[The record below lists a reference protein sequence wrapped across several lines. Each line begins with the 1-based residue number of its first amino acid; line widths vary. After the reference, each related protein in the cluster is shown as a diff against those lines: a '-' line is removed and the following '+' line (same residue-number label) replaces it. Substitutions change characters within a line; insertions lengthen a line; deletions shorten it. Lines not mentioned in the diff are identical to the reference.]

1 MANASQP
8 SGRLIKQWQAA
19 NAPTI
24 VAPSCKCKPGQT
36 NRNHE
41 CVERDCS
48 VCSPGNLS
56 DDGIR
61 GANQS
66 WPGMANL
73 RGWRYEATAQ
83 TLSIQAQPQ
92 AAGAPDGARAERLCL
107 DLRGQ
112 LPGGLNMQH
121 LLPCDGSGAQ
131 RWVLNSSSGQLRSA
145 NDTTQCL
152 QGAEWWTWLGRPL
165 IITGGCQLNTTTWQ
179 APTTQRWELSP
190 QHGALTN
197 AAFGCVGVSYDSGP
211 PSTIWAKPLEGGRT
225 ALLVVNGADLE
236 QRVDLIWPTFS
247 ARDTAHGMR
256 CAMCG
261 RGGTRP
267 GRWAPYRRQS
277 RPTTACFWC
286 CAKAGMGRETAS
298 LGRLINLREGSARC
312 V

>member
-56 DDGIR
+56 DDGIL

-236 QRVDLIWPTFS
+236 QRVDLVL
-247 ARDTAHGMR
+247 ANLLGEGH
-256 CAMCG
+256 
-261 RGGTRP
+261 GTRYAVRNVWA
-267 GRWAPYRRQS
+267 GRDE
-277 RPTTACFWC
+277 
-286 CAKAGMGRETAS
+286 AGS
-298 LGRLINLREGSARC
+298 LGTVSAAIPPHDCLLLVLRKSGDGP
-312 V
+312 